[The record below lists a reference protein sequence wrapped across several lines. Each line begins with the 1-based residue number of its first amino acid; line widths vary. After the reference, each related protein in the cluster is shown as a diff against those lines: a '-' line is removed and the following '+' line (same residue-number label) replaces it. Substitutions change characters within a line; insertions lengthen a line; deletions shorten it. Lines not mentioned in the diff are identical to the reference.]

1 MIFKYKYG
9 IYNLIFLNNI
19 KEGEDAMSKKDEA
32 LTQIEQVLQELKKGE
47 EESAA
52 TAVIGQRSGNTNI
65 SGAIFKVI
73 FKFWGFKILLIAL
86 LLILFT
92 FGGTWLF
99 FGNTFKKEST
109 VFVEQVQELAMLATA
124 EAHMKVI
131 IEQEDNKLFGND
143 ISVNLPG
150 TKRELLLIVPATVI
164 AGVNLKEVTS
174 DDIKINEDDKELEI
188 ALPRATFIQDPAIQ
202 MEDVKTFSD
211 EGLFRGEVKWDEGF
225 DLATEAQE
233 KIKDEAIEI
242 GLLESAEKS
251 AEKVLAGFYR
261 NLGYTVK
268 ITFK

>member
-1 MIFKYKYG
+1 M
-9 IYNLIFLNNI
+9 IFLNNI
-19 KEGEDAMSKKDEA
+19 KGGGGAMSKKDEA

-52 TAVIGQRSGNTNI
+52 TAVIGQRSGTNNI

-86 LLILFT
+86 LLILIT

-99 FGNTFKKEST
+99 FGNTLKKEST
-109 VFVEQVQELAMLATA
+109 VFVEQIQELATLATA

-143 ISVNLPG
+143 ISVNFPG

-164 AGVNLKEVTS
+164 AGVDLKEVTS
-174 DDIKINEDDKELEI
+174 DDIKVNEDDKELEI
-188 ALPRATFIQDPAIQ
+188 VLPRAKLIQDPAIQ
-202 MEDVKTFSD
+202 MENVKTFSD

-225 DLATEAQE
+225 DLAAEAQK
-233 KIKDEAIEI
+233 KIKDEVIET

-251 AEKVLAGFYR
+251 AEKVLTGFFR

-268 ITFK
+268 ISFK